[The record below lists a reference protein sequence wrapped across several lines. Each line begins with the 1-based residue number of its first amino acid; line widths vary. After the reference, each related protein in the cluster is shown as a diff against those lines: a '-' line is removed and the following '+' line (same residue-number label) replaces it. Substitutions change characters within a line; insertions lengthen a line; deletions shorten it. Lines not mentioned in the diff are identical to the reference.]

1 MTCARA
7 SFLIK
12 LQASGLLKKRL
23 RYRCFPVNFTKF
35 FKIPI
40 LQSTFEQ
47 LLLSILDQCCTNRL
61 ICSACVNLIYFT
73 WVNFQHVWEIMW
85 ETNKKATKTHK
96 YDQKQPPEVF
106 FKKRCSWNFCKIQ
119 ACAKPATLLKKGPWH
134 RCFPVNFTKFLR
146 TPFLQNT
153 SGRLLLYDLHSEI
166 WINFECAEEIYIVI

>member
-1 MTCARA
+1 MLFLAFAVLIFGNKPMQETAIGGVLWINVFLKILQNLQEMTCARA

-23 RYRCFPVNFTKF
+23 RFRCFPVNFTKF

-61 ICSACVNLIYFT
+61 ICSAWVNLIYFA
-73 WVNFQHVWEIMW
+73 WVNFQHVWVIMW
-85 ETNKKATKTHK
+85 ETNKRVTKTHK

-106 FKKRCSWNFCKIQ
+106 FKKMCS
-119 ACAKPATLLKKGPWH
+119 
-134 RCFPVNFTKFLR
+134 
-146 TPFLQNT
+146 
-153 SGRLLLYDLHSEI
+153 
-166 WINFECAEEIYIVI
+166 